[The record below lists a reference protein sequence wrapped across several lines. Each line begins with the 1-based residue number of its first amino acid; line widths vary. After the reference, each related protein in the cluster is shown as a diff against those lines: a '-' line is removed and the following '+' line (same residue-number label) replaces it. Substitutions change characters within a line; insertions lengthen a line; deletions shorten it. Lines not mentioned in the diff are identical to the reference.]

1 MAVILS
7 FDPQTKEVHILDPDT
22 GGSTPVSVTTASPR
36 ELTDTQ
42 ILVLDILRMMIVGH
56 ALNSIPE
63 GDELRATATRILQ
76 EQDLS
81 WESLVNFAS
90 K

>member
-1 MAVILS
+1 M
-7 FDPQTKEVHILDPDT
+7 LDPDT
-22 GGSTPVSVTTASPR
+22 GASTPVSVTTAMPTSD
-36 ELTDTQ
+36 LTDTQ
-42 ILVLDILRMMIVGH
+42 ILVLDILRMMVVGH

-63 GDELRATATRILQ
+63 GDERRATATRILQ